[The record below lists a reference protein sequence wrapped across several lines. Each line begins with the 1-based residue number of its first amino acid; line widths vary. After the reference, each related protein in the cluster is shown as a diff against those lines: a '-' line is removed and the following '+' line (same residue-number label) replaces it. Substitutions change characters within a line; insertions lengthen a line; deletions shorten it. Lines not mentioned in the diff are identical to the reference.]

1 MSHFPPEMQGEKL
14 TPPHHP
20 GLGLVR
26 VTEAAALAAGRWMG
40 LAAATAAD
48 HAAQD
53 AMATA
58 MNLLPLKGHIIS
70 GEEGRL
76 HEHSPLDSGCIV
88 GTGEGPV
95 MDVELNAIDGANMV
109 SEGMPGAISVA
120 ALSPEGTMW
129 RPGPAIYLQ
138 KLVVDRDVA
147 NELGPEALDAPPA
160 WTLALIARQKGK
172 DIGDLVVFVL
182 KRPRHEKLVEEI
194 RRAGARVFLREGG
207 DVAGSLM
214 AGYEGGEVDVLMGTG
229 GAAEGLASACALKVM
244 GGQILARID
253 PQSEEEKQACK
264 DAGMEMKRILTA
276 EDMVKGDSVY
286 FSATGITDSV
296 ILEGVHYHGDV
307 VETHT
312 LILRSETG
320 TRRMIKTEHRLK

>member
-1 MSHFPPEMQGEKL
+1 MSQFPPEMQGEKL

-20 GLGLVR
+20 GLALVR

-40 LAAATAAD
+40 LNAATEAD

-53 AMATA
+53 AMAVA
-58 MNLLPLKGHIIS
+58 MNLLPLNGCVIS

-76 HEHSPLDSGCIV
+76 NEHSPLDSGCTV
-88 GTGEGPV
+88 GTGEGPA

-147 NELGPEALDAPPA
+147 RELGPEALDAPPA

-182 KRPRHEKLVEEI
+182 KRQRHEKLIEEI

-207 DVAGSLM
+207 DVAGCLM

-244 GGQILARID
+244 GGQILSRVD
-253 PQSEEEKQACK
+253 PQSEEERQACL
-264 DAGMEMKRILTA
+264 DAGLDLNRILMA
-276 EDMVKGDSVY
+276 DDMVKGDSVY

-296 ILEGVHYHGDV
+296 ILEGVHYHGGV

-312 LILRSETG
+312 LALRSETG
-320 TRRMIKTEHRLK
+320 TRRIIKTEHRLK

>member
-1 MSHFPPEMQGEKL
+1 MTQFPPEMQGEKL

-40 LAAATAAD
+40 LGDALAAD

-53 AMATA
+53 AMAVA
-58 MNLLPLKGHIIS
+58 MNLLPMQGLIIS

-76 HEHSPLDSGCIV
+76 QNKSRLNSGSSV
-88 GTGEGPV
+88 GTGEGPE
-95 MDVELNAIDGANMV
+95 MDVELNAIDGASMV
-109 SEGMPGAISVA
+109 SEGMSGAISVA

-147 NELGPEALDAPPA
+147 EVLGPEALDAPPA
-160 WTLALIARQKGK
+160 WTLALIARQKEK
-172 DIGDLVVFVL
+172 DVRDLVVFVL
-182 KRPRHEKLVEEI
+182 KRKRHEKLIEEI
-194 RRAGARVFLREGG
+194 RRAGARVFLRDGG
-207 DVAGSLM
+207 DVAGCLM
-214 AGYEGGEVDVLMGTG
+214 AGYEGGEVDALMGTG
-229 GAAEGLASACALKVM
+229 GAAEGLAAACAVKVM
-244 GGQILARID
+244 GGEMLARVH
-253 PQSEEEKQACK
+253 PQSEEEMRACSDFK
-264 DAGMEMKRILTA
+264 MDLEQVLTA
-276 EDMVKGDSVY
+276 DDMVQGDSVY

-296 ILEGVHYHGDV
+296 ILEGVHYKGNV
-307 VETHT
+307 VETQT
-312 LILRSETG
+312 LALRSETG

>member
-1 MSHFPPEMQGEKL
+1 MSQFPPEIQGEKL

-40 LAAATAAD
+40 LNAAVQAD

-53 AMATA
+53 AMAAA
-58 MNLLPLKGHIIS
+58 MNMLPLKGRVIS

-76 HEHSPLDSGCIV
+76 HEHSPLDSNSLV
-88 GTGEGPV
+88 GTGQGPA

-109 SEGMPGAISVA
+109 GEGMPGAISVA

-129 RPGPAIYLQ
+129 EPGPAIYLQ

-147 NELGPEALDAPPA
+147 TELGPEALDAPPA

-182 KRPRHEKLVEEI
+182 KRRRHEKLIEEI

-214 AGYEGGEVDVLMGTG
+214 AGYEGGEVGVLMGTG

-244 GGQILARID
+244 GGEILCRID
-253 PQSEEEKQACK
+253 PQSEAERKACD
-264 DAGMEMKRILTA
+264 DAGMDMNRILTA
-276 EDMVKGDSVY
+276 NEMVRGDTVY

-312 LILRSETG
+312 LALRSETG
-320 TRRMIKTEHRLK
+320 TRRIIKTEHRLK